1 MLEARVPVLCPA
13 YSLCHRRPTLL
24 CGTQAMLEARVPV
37 LCPAYSPCHR
47 RPTLLCGAQAML
59 EAQVPGCINFID
71 ARTKWFDNAVIDAT
85 NARGIKQASN

>member
-1 MLEARVPVLCPA
+1 MQEIERRTRPPPYYPTCDHPA
-13 YSLCHRRPTLL
+13 PLSW
-24 CGTQAMLEARVPV
+24 GT
-37 LCPAYSPCHR
+37 
-47 RPTLLCGAQAML
+47 QAML

>member
-24 CGTQAMLEARVPV
+24 CGT
-37 LCPAYSPCHR
+37 
-47 RPTLLCGAQAML
+47 QAML

-85 NARGIKQASN
+85 NARGIKQACN